1 MRLWARHPEKL
12 PIIWQ
17 EPLNL
22 AQPRLISDLE
32 GQGSPNMSRRPGQHA
47 KTTSGYDAR
56 HAKPGGPGPATLIG
70 TAAKAGT
77 ASLVAG
83 AAGSALALSGTATAA
98 SAATAPS
105 PVPAGLVNA
114 RLVNASLVNAGLVN
128 NGAADLAALK
138 AARPHVVVHRHH
150 HPAVHST
157 AARSAYIVRSGDS
170 LSRISAR
177 FCGTAADFPALAAAS
192 GIANPNMIFPGQSIT
207 LNCHA
212 AVPAPAAPAPAAP
225 AHLTSAHKHHHARH
239 ATHHA
244 DRDAHTRPAGRHKAP
259 GRHAKRSES
268 GHSGHVGT
276 GSMSAFESCVISRES
291 GGNPRAVNPSSGAGG
306 LFQFLPSTWAGLGY
320 AAAYPGGAQTAPVSV
335 QEAAFAKLFA
345 EAGTSPWAP
354 YDGC

>member
-1 MRLWARHPEKL
+1 
-12 PIIWQ
+12 
-17 EPLNL
+17 
-22 AQPRLISDLE
+22 
-32 GQGSPNMSRRPGQHA
+32 MSRRPGQHA
-47 KTTSGYDAR
+47 KTSSGYDAR
-56 HAKPGGPGPATLIG
+56 HAKPGGPGPAALIG

-105 PVPAGLVNA
+105 TIPAGLVNA
-114 RLVNASLVNAGLVN
+114 RLVNASLANAGLAN
-128 NGAADLAALK
+128 SGAVDLAAVK
-138 AARPHVVVHRHH
+138 AARPRVVVHRTHHH
-150 HPAVHST
+150 HPAAHT
-157 AARSAYIVRSGDS
+157 AAARSTYVVRSGDS

-177 FCGTAADFPALAAAS
+177 FCGTAADFPSLAAAS
-192 GIANPNMIFPGQSIT
+192 GIANSNLIYPGQAIT

-212 AVPAPAAPAPAAP
+212 PVPAPAAPP
-225 AHLTSAHKHHHARH
+225 AHPAHVHHAHAHHAHDHTRPARHARH
-239 ATHHA
+239 DGHG
-244 DRDAHTRPAGRHKAP
+244 DDHTRPAGRHKAP
-259 GRHAKRSES
+259 GRHARS
-268 GHSGHVGT
+268 GHAGNPSHVGT
-276 GSMSAFESCVISRES
+276 EGMAAFEACVISRES

-320 AAAYPGGAQTAPVSV
+320 ASAYPGGAQTAPVSV